1 MRISDWS
8 SDVCSSDLIA
18 RAMLPKIGRVIQSR
32 EAKITADLAEAQSA
46 QTRASEAQAIQQSTL
61 AKARGEA
68 QAVVAKATAKVQEEN
83 AGRLAVLDAE
93 LSDRLAAAEARIGEA
108 AAAASAELDKIA
120 ATAAADTV
128 ARLAGEAKTKA
139 KAPAVAEARKI
150 GRAHV

>member
-83 AGRLAVLDAE
+83 AGRLAVPDAGF
-93 LSDRLAAAEARIGEA
+93 SDRLPAAEAR
-108 AAAASAELDKIA
+108 
-120 ATAAADTV
+120 
-128 ARLAGEAKTKA
+128 AGKPP
-139 KAPAVAEARKI
+139 APPPAPPP
-150 GRAHV
+150 